1 MFFFSSRII
10 LVCMGR
16 PTNLT
21 KGIQESILKSIRNGN
36 YLSTSAHAVGIM
48 PQVVTRWLQIGR
60 GEHPTRPAKEPY
72 TSFAKNYDKARAEAE
87 GAIVESLGKSEDW
100 RARAWVLERG
110 PARERWSANENP
122 LSAQLPALAVLE
134 ALRSRQIEPTKQ
146 DVPKLTEVI
155 QVSPM
160 SQDPED
166 SNDLP

>member
-60 GEHPTRPAKEPY
+60 GEHPTRPAKEPFIK
-72 TSFAKNYDKARAEAE
+72 FAEEFDRARAEAE
-87 GAIVESLGKSEDW
+87 ISIVESLGKSEDW

-110 PARERWSANENP
+110 PARERWSPNENP
-122 LSAQLPALAVLE
+122 LSAQLPVIAVLD
-134 ALRSRQIEPTKQ
+134 ALRERQKETSQK
-146 DVPKLTEVI
+146 DVPMLPNPTPVEVI
-155 QVSPM
+155 E
-160 SQDPED
+160 ED
-166 SNDLP
+166 